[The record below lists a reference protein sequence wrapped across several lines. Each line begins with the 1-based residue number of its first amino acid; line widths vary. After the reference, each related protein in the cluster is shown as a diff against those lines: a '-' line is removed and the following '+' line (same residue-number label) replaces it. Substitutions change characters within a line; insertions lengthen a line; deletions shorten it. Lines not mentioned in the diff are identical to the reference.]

1 MYSSPS
7 SREVNDLVRLAAK
20 LAGVVG
26 AMAHEDVA
34 TTKEQG
40 EGVMKR
46 TLMILAIACIAGGV
60 LASDIVL
67 DIQLN
72 GQELQD
78 NQKVGKVLER
88 GILVIEDFG
97 AETNVHNGTLYLFES
112 NSKGKGKAK
121 GKKSSFV
128 AEEAKVRI
136 ISSNKKQFGML
147 VELESACLAGIG
159 KATMD
164 KDGNYSQIIIS
175 SGQGTFLYAGFN
187 EPPNETNAVPVDGIS
202 SNLDEVVEID
212 ESVLEE
218 LETGK
223 MQAKL
228 NKMLTEAAKESSGVE
243 AVEEW
248 LGADES

>member
-1 MYSSPS
+1 
-7 SREVNDLVRLAAK
+7 
-20 LAGVVG
+20 
-26 AMAHEDVA
+26 
-34 TTKEQG
+34 
-40 EGVMKR
+40 MKR
-46 TLMILAIACIAGGV
+46 TLLIVAIASVAGGV

-72 GQELQD
+72 GHELE
-78 NQKVGKVLER
+78 NGHKVGKVLER
-88 GILVIEDFG
+88 SILVIEDIG
-97 AETNVHNGTLYLFES
+97 AETNVYNGILYLSES
-112 NSKGKGKAK
+112 KNKGKGKAK

-128 AEEAKVRI
+128 TEEAKVRI
-136 ISSNKKQFGML
+136 VSNNQKQFGML

-159 KATMD
+159 KAIMD

-175 SGQGTFLYAGFN
+175 SGHGTFLYTGFQ
-187 EPPNETNAVPVDGIS
+187 EPPNGTNAVPVDGVS
-202 SNLDEVVEID
+202 SNLDEVVEVD

-228 NKMLTEAAKESSGVE
+228 NKKLTEAAKDSSGAE

-248 LGADES
+248 LGSK